1 MSRDKSENNQ
11 LIKRI
16 EIIRQHY
23 DLSQYAMSKQIKI
36 TPSFYSYILNG
47 KSGVGITVIAG
58 IAINFPEINLRWLLT
73 GEGEMLGN
81 RGAGPEQA
89 VANAA
94 GGPHDQ
100 RENPAMVIASGQQ
113 ASEPPPGPD
122 AEQIMRLLAT
132 LTESEQGSIKTIL
145 QAIVGMVKKG

>member
-1 MSRDKSENNQ
+1 MQ
-11 LIKRI
+11 VLILKRL
-16 EIIRQHY
+16 ELVRQHY
-23 DLSQYAMSKQIKI
+23 DLSQYAISKRMKI
-36 TPSFYSYILNG
+36 TPSYYSGLMNG
-47 KSGVGITVIAG
+47 ATGVGLSIIIGLALS
-58 IAINFPEINLRWLLT
+58 FPEINLRWLLT